1 MINNVLSDDVQK
13 PENIDCIQSK
23 RGMTISLIV
32 QPAVFCKTIQATS
45 CQKVQELECKGQLAR
60 RMRNLFQT
68 ATKQIEEAVAVAIAI
83 ASQLSDA
90 CEHNTTQF
98 APAAA
103 VRPFVLFSLS
113 GRLSNSEMYRE
124 IAYKMQT
131 NNLLPMFSVCPN
143 A

>member
-1 MINNVLSDDVQK
+1 
-13 PENIDCIQSK
+13 
-23 RGMTISLIV
+23 MTISLIV
-32 QPAVFCKTIQATS
+32 QPAAFCKTIQPPS
-45 CQKVQELECKGQLAR
+45 CQKVQELECIGQLAR

-68 ATKQIEEAVAVAIAI
+68 ATKHIEEAIAVAIAI

-98 APAAA
+98 ARAAAA
-103 VRPFVLFSLS
+103 VRPFVFFSLS